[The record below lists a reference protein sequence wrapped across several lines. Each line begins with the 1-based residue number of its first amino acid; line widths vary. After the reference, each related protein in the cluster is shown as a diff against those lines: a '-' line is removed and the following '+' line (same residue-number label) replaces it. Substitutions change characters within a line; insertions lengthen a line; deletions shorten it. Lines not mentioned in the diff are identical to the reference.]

1 MASGGFGIVCLCRQL
16 SLERPVAIK
25 VLNPDWNRIAQVTER
40 FRREGQ
46 IIAKLD
52 HPNIIKVYEQGERSG
67 VRYIVEEYFQ
77 GEPIDQ
83 YLRERDWGRKLTVLL
98 QVCSA
103 LRYAH
108 DRGIIHRD
116 IKPANILVNEL
127 GAVKLLDFGVAHY
140 DASPSDSDHAP
151 GDSRHP

>member
-1 MASGGFGIVCLCRQL
+1 
-16 SLERPVAIK
+16 
-25 VLNPDWNRIAQVTER
+25 
-40 FRREGQ
+40 
-46 IIAKLD
+46 
-52 HPNIIKVYEQGERSG
+52 
-67 VRYIVEEYFQ
+67 VEEYFQ
-77 GEPIDQ
+77 GEPIDR

-108 DRGIIHRD
+108 DQGIIHRD

-140 DASPSDSDHAP
+140 DANPSDLTGPQVILGTPKYMAPELRSGAEQDRHALG
-151 GDSRHP
+151 GDGL